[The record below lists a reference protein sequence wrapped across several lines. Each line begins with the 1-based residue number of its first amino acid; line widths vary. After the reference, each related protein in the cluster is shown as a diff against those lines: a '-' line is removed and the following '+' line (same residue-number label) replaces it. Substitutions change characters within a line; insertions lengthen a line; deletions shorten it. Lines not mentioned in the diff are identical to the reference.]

1 MTAFIKV
8 AHFLSADPDECLI
21 MESQCSNINQK
32 DISRM
37 NKEYTNSYNG
47 QIIRIYVKDT
57 SLVKTNVGPVKIVAI
72 SQ

>member
-1 MTAFIKV
+1 
-8 AHFLSADPDECLI
+8 
-21 MESQCSNINQK
+21 
-32 DISRM
+32 M